1 VPALTHYLSRRAE
14 FLVLVLLIVLSVT
27 LRVLSSAQKDFVVRA
42 INDAAMTPIQGVVTL
57 GETFRGLRAE
67 NDSLRAALA
76 RSELTLAS
84 LREAVQESE
93 RLREMLAFRERS
105 GFDLLAA
112 RIVAREATRAGYEY
126 KIDKGAR
133 DGVRRDLAVITT
145 SGLVGKITAVAP
157 HSAFLRPLLAPGCRV
172 SARLVRTRTAGII
185 EWAGGRSLELTFL
198 PLRAEVASGDEVV
211 TSGLGGVFPA
221 GLPVGTVVNVET
233 STVDGSLR
241 VLLAPLV
248 DFATLEE
255 VFIVTPSARGG
266 VAEAAEPS
274 GAAAEPEEGP

>member
-14 FLVLVLLIVLSVT
+14 LLVLVLLIVLSVT
-27 LRVLSSAQKDFVVRA
+27 LRVLSSAQKDFIVRA
-42 INDAAMTPIQGVVTL
+42 ANDAAMTPLQRIVTL
-57 GETFRGLRAE
+57 GDTLLGLRAE

-76 RSELTLAS
+76 RSEVTLAS
-84 LREAVQESE
+84 LQEAVEESE

-105 GFDLLAA
+105 GYDLLAA
-112 RIVAREATRAGYEY
+112 RIVAQEATRAGYEY

-157 HSAFLRPLLAPGCRV
+157 HSAFVRPLLAPGCRV
-172 SARLVRTRTAGII
+172 SARLVRSRTAGII

-198 PLRAEVASGDEVV
+198 PLRAEVTSGDEVV

-221 GLPVGTVVNVET
+221 GLPVGAVVSVET
-233 STVDGSLR
+233 AAVDGSLR
-241 VLLAPLV
+241 VLLAPVV
-248 DFATLEE
+248 DFTALEE
-255 VFIVTPSARGG
+255 IFVVAPSVDRG
-266 VAEAAEPS
+266 VADAGEQPGSAGER
-274 GAAAEPEEGP
+274 EEGP